1 MSLRAP
7 RVAVAGFVLAAAICV
22 RLGFWQLDRLHQRR
36 AANRVAMAA
45 RAQAPV
51 SLPGSGSREAAGWSN
66 RRVVAIG
73 RYDQDREVI
82 LRGESLD
89 GIPGV
94 QVVTPLR
101 ITGSDTAVLVN
112 RGFVPAPDAVS
123 AHTEDLRE
131 PGELTVEG
139 TALVLPSG
147 GGRPLRHDGRTTWA
161 RLDGD
166 ALREQLPY
174 PILPV
179 YVRQTPDPGLPRF
192 PRRLPPPP
200 LDDGPHLS
208 YAVQWFLFAAMALGF
223 GLVVVTTAPK
233 KSPSPH

>member
-1 MSLRAP
+1 
-7 RVAVAGFVLAAAICV
+7 
-22 RLGFWQLDRLHQRR
+22 LGFWQLDRLQQRR
-36 AANRVAMAA
+36 AANRVALSA
-45 RAQAPV
+45 RAEAPV
-51 SLPGSGSREAAGWSN
+51 SLPGSGSRGVRGWSN

-73 RYDQDREVI
+73 RYDHDRETI

-89 GIPGV
+89 GVPGV
-94 QVVTPLR
+94 EVVTPLR
-101 ITGSDTAVLVN
+101 ITGSDTAVMVN

-123 AHTEDLRE
+123 ARIEDLRE
-131 PGELTVEG
+131 PGELRVEG
-139 TALVLPSG
+139 IALVLPSG

-179 YVRQTPDPGLPRF
+179 YIRQIPDSSLPRF

-223 GLVVVTTAPK
+223 GLVIVTRRSSLVAGPPK
-233 KSPSPH
+233 TNDE